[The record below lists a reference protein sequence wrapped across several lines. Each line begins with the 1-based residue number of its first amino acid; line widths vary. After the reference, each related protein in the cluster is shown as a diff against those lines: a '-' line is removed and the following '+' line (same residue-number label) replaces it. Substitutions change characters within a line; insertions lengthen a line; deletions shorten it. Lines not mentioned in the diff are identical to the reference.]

1 MSTKEF
7 RYPIRKLES
16 SDDYFQIKV
25 VKYTAPGVTTGFRQ
39 PTSDAISRAT
49 PLYIINLPIPKGIS
63 DSNGVTWGED
73 SLNSIAAY
81 GLSASNEIIESE
93 NFGKEVMNQVSKA
106 IGVAGDSFTGG
117 NLQELIQQKFAAMAV
132 GSLGGNVSLESILSR
147 TSGQTLNPNM
157 ELLFQGVK
165 LRSFNFSYDMAPRDS
180 NEAIAVKTILRIFK
194 ASMAAK
200 KSSTSGASDG
210 LFISSPDV
218 FLLEYKKGSSKH
230 PFLPTFKPTAL
241 VNMTVDYTASGMY
254 ATYSDGTPVHVN
266 LNLSFQELNP
276 IYFEDYSSSEASTG
290 VGY

>member
-1 MSTKEF
+1 MSTTEL

-25 VKYTAPGVTTGFRQ
+25 VKYTPPGITAGFRQ
-39 PTSDAISRAT
+39 PTTDTLSQAT

-63 DSNGVTWGED
+63 DSNAVTWGED
-73 SLNSIAAY
+73 SLNSIAAL
-81 GLSASNEIIESE
+81 GLGAAQNVIGSPDFASGTVDQLKN
-93 NFGKEVMNQVSKA
+93 A
-106 IGVAGDSFTGG
+106 LGVAGESFMSG
-117 NLQELIQQKFAAMAV
+117 NLQELLQQKFASAAV
-132 GSLGGNVSLESILSR
+132 ASLGGNVSLEGVLSR

-165 LRSFNFSYDMAPRDS
+165 LRSFNFTYDMVPRDS
-180 NEAIAVKTILRIFK
+180 NEATSVKNIIRVLK

-200 KSSTSGASDG
+200 RSSTSGASDG

-218 FLLEYKKGSSKH
+218 FILEYKKGSGKH

-241 VNMTVDYTASGMY
+241 VSMNVDYTASGMY
-254 ATYSDGTPVHVN
+254 ATYSDGTPVHVQ
-266 LNLSFQELNP
+266 LQLSFQELNP
-276 IYFEDYSSSEASTG
+276 VYFEDYSSTEASTG